1 MTHTDDFGQIA
12 ISGDFMKYD
21 RFPSLF
27 SGDKVLR
34 SRAPFDASRLP
45 LDIGVYLESENGL
58 SDRPW
63 DSKELSNARRG
74 RAQKSHDTFQRML
87 VLLTLKSSIFA
98 RGKKLSGYDV
108 VFGQRNKFLTPASFG
123 LILGRLLEVSGWE
136 KNISALDRHLG
147 RLSMEAMLR
156 ASLDT
161 FRPIP
166 TLRQNVA
173 DLRDA
178 LQKASD
184 SVGHTDTTAFA
195 QLQDITSN
203 QLESLDS
210 VFGVLLRRTDAL
222 SAKVSNEIQLVIGS
236 VTTQVCHTPT
246 QHMITSLTTLI
257 GLQHDEAAKSASNS
271 SHPTGSLLPTSH
283 SRHRHLWHEHQRI
296 RR

>member
-1 MTHTDDFGQIA
+1 
-12 ISGDFMKYD
+12 MKYD